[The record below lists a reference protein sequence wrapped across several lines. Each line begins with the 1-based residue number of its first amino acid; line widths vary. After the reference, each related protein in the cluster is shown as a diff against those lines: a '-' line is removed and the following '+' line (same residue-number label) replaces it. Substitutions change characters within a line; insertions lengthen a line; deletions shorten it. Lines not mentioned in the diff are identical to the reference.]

1 MTRSPARRPLT
12 AAVASGA
19 TLAVVTALLS
29 PISTEASWTES
40 EWDAAAVT
48 TLDCTVAEGLAS
60 RAGGRILTGELLG
73 ASLDPVVS
81 LDGVTASNDGAVATG
96 SPASATLVAPH
107 TYRNA
112 IGLGAIADLI
122 HLDLGLAL
130 PLEFGTGAYAQHGQ
144 ARPDGTSTGASGVV
158 TDGGAVDLD
167 AIEDG
172 SAPDVGT
179 LRLSD
184 LPGLGAALGPI
195 TDLELEIGAVG
206 ASATVDGCETAWTGE
221 SEATLQRAYGVAG
234 LDLDVESPA
243 VRAVDEGLSG
253 ALDDLLVS
261 LGSTVTAVEAAL
273 STVVKDGL
281 GGILNGLLDNP
292 LLSLGRIDPT
302 VEITLDPTPVL
313 TVLTAP
319 LTDGAI
325 TVDLTRG
332 RIGVDLAALLGDLH
346 EDSDGL
352 NGRAPNTP
360 VLSADVLTAIVQ
372 RVAKLLRDPVAE
384 TGLLYDLEAA
394 LDRMILDAEVA
405 IIVDAKIAADL
416 GLLGT
421 LNVVDIDL
429 GITTSVGGLLG
440 YPDHTPPDPDV
451 KVALLNSGLLGLL
464 LAPVN
469 ALVNLLLGGLKG
481 LVSEILV
488 PLIAGTLQTLLLQPA
503 DALIGSVLDTAVG
516 IVTTLVDVLG
526 PALGLVG
533 QLVSITLNSQP
544 DRPPYPD
551 APGTALPGEYIV
563 SALRIGVLDG
573 PGAGA
578 ASLLN
583 LFLATAR
590 VGPNVR

>member
-29 PISTEASWTES
+29 PVATEASWTES
-40 EWDAAAVT
+40 EWDTATVT
-48 TLDCTVAEGLAS
+48 TLDCAVAEGLES

-81 LDGVTASNDGAVATG
+81 LDGVTAFNDGAVSTG

-206 ASATVDGCETAWTGE
+206 ASATVDGCQTAWTGE